1 MHSVVRAGQAAEW
14 GVGVYVRIHGKIS
27 DFDNKNRVQ
36 AFQIK
41 PVTDFNEARA
51 SVPAAHAGGPAP
63 ACQRAPVCAC
73 LRGQGP
79 CGSEAVFGAQARQRP
94 PACRGAVAGGCE
106 DGACRA
112 PAADRTRAGSR
123 RALSP
128 RLRAGDVPPA
138 EVHLPARAP
147 DQGRRG
153 GRRRRRGAP
162 RSMRGCPARSAPA
175 LHVPCMLGGVRCR
188 RSPPAWSFQRACG
201 SRRSP
206 YCGTL
211 HARSNSSSPAVGLHI
226 GLRPCGIE
234 RGTYNVPGAAARCT
248 S

>member
-27 DFDNKNRVQ
+27 DFDNKKRVQ

-112 PAADRTRAGSR
+112 PAADGARAGSR

-128 RLRAGDVPPA
+128 RLRAQVTY
-138 EVHLPARAP
+138 HLLKCIFQHAHLTK
-147 DQGRRG
+147 G
-153 GRRRRRGAP
+153 GAGGA
-162 RSMRGCPARSAPA
+162 G
-175 LHVPCMLGGVRCR
+175 
-188 RSPPAWSFQRACG
+188 
-201 SRRSP
+201 
-206 YCGTL
+206 
-211 HARSNSSSPAVGLHI
+211 
-226 GLRPCGIE
+226 
-234 RGTYNVPGAAARCT
+234 GAAARPRPIRG
-248 S
+248 